1 VLMRGVATVLD
12 ADPVLSI
19 AAFSYTKVA
28 AVATGNADLKFRATA
43 GRLYRIRRNPD
54 DVCRTISGWRRG
66 IVRDGDDG
74 RLSKLSRV

>member
-1 VLMRGVATVLD
+1 MRDVAAVLD

-54 DVCRTISGWRRG
+54 DVRRTISEVSDRIA
-66 IVRDGDDG
+66 IVRLA
-74 RLSKLSRV
+74 RKTR